1 MFTSKNQQKIQ
12 PIKASVI
19 IQSNVDLQI
28 MLWNKKRWEDIIFR
42 TNFFSGNTGKVK
54 SLDAKIYLCQSREIN
69 FPTSNC
75 YLCSSLR

>member
-1 MFTSKNQQKIQ
+1 MLTSKNQQKIQ

-42 TNFFSGNTGKVK
+42 TNFLVVTQ
-54 SLDAKIYLCQSREIN
+54 AR
-69 FPTSNC
+69 
-75 YLCSSLR
+75 